1 MRLVTALFVIVL
13 FLSACSQR
21 RSAPQ
26 ATPPPAP
33 APAPAVPAPAATP
46 APPPPPVVAMSS
58 ALTLDAYKAEVA
70 QRIYAS
76 SSELS
81 SGRPQNLLRAVI
93 VLNVVVDRNGQPTR
107 ITIQRTP
114 GDPEAE
120 QRAILSVRRA
130 APYPRPSNA
139 ILRGSGGVEFS
150 ETWLFNDDGRFQ
162 LRTLAQGQAGG

>member
-1 MRLVTALFVIVL
+1 MRIVTTLFVIVI

-33 APAPAVPAPAATP
+33 APAPAVPATAATP
-46 APPPPPVVAMSS
+46 APPPPVVAMSS
-58 ALTLDAYKAEVA
+58 ASTLDAYKAEVA